1 VIPIFLLVWTLV
13 VEHWQP
19 GRSAMLAVGA
29 TLAVAV
35 FNRFTRPSLHGVWV
49 AVRETGQTVLE
60 LVIITALA
68 GMIIGAIQISTL
80 GFNFSLLLTQAA
92 GENSLL
98 LLVMTALV
106 CIVLGMGMP
115 SGVIYLML
123 ALLIAPAL
131 VETGIPRLAASP
143 VSFSCSL
150 YQTLEIGK
158 SRQLLVFG
166 EIRRV
171 HLSDD
176 VASVGPDGRV
186 RVDAARVNPVGRLG
200 AGEYMLKGEILR
212 LKRPA

>member
-1 VIPIFLLVWTLV
+1 VEIDLSDISPQSRYFLMTQTVIPRPIAWVLTRNVSGSFNLAPFSYFNAVCSDPPLL
-13 VEHWQP
+13 
-19 GRSAMLAVGA
+19 M
-29 TLAVAV
+29 
-35 FNRFTRPSLHGVWV
+35 
-49 AVRETGQTVLE
+49 
-60 LVIITALA
+60 
-68 GMIIGAIQISTL
+68 
-80 GFNFSLLLTQAA
+80 FS
-92 GENSLL
+92 
-98 LLVMTALV
+98 V
-106 CIVLGMGMP
+106 GMGDGGGPKDTRANVEREGAFVVNIVDAPRIEQMNQ
-115 SGVIYLML
+115 SSASEEYGVSEVDKLGIDVCPLGDL
-123 ALLIAPAL
+123 
-131 VETGIPRLAASP
+131 GIPRLAASP